1 MDHWKR
7 GAKVFI
13 GPEMNCRTEATMAA
27 SQNLP
32 IISYKC
38 KDQTVSDK
46 KKYASTNIFSVYLQS
61 FTYSLPFSDTQLSP
75 ERSPLKPKLPKL

>member
-1 MDHWKR
+1 MEHWKK

-27 SQNLP
+27 AQNLP

-38 KDQTVSDK
+38 KDQAVSEK
-46 KKYASTNIFSVYLQS
+46 KKYALYGFKMPYAD
-61 FTYSLPFSDTQLSP
+61 F
-75 ERSPLKPKLPKL
+75 

>member
-13 GPEMNCRTEATMAA
+13 GPEVNCRTEATMAS

-32 IISYKC
+32 LISHKC

-46 KKYASTNIFSVYLQS
+46 KRFFVIQIGVAYRNKKF
-61 FTYSLPFSDTQLSP
+61 FH
-75 ERSPLKPKLPKL
+75 LKFFF

>member
-1 MDHWKR
+1 MTAGTGYFMEHWKQ

-13 GPEMNCRTEATMAA
+13 GPEMNCRYGRLLKRVTVDRGISIDYRTEAIMAA
-27 SQNLP
+27 AQNLP

-46 KKYASTNIFSVYLQS
+46 EK
-61 FTYSLPFSDTQLSP
+61 
-75 ERSPLKPKLPKL
+75 

>member
-1 MDHWKR
+1 MEHWAR
-7 GAKVFI
+7 GAKAFF

-38 KDQTVSDK
+38 KDETVSNK
-46 KKYASTNIFSVYLQS
+46 HK
-61 FTYSLPFSDTQLSP
+61 
-75 ERSPLKPKLPKL
+75 